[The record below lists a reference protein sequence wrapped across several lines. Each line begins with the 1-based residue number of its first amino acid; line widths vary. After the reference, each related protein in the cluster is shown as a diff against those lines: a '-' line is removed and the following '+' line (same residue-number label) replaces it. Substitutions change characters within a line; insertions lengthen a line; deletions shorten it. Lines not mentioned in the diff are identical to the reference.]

1 MIAILRPLCSTDKEV
16 LRPNS
21 YVYSVSNS
29 NLRDKGQL
37 SAVGG
42 QHCVSSVLGAET
54 LGVSRSEGEQKA
66 GFNEGHGLSD
76 GERPRYNPEC
86 R

>member
-1 MIAILRPLCSTDKEV
+1 MLQEENLYLIAILRPLCSTDKEV

-42 QHCVSSVLGAET
+42 QQTFCKEPTSKHLRLCGFKLTHLELLSSA
-54 LGVSRSEGEQKA
+54 
-66 GFNEGHGLSD
+66 F
-76 GERPRYNPEC
+76 
-86 R
+86 

>member
-1 MIAILRPLCSTDKEV
+1 MHVWSSTSV
-16 LRPNS
+16 LS
-21 YVYSVSNS
+21 IV
-29 NLRDKGQL
+29 L